1 MKKLTAIFLI
11 FAMLCGMLAGCGE
24 KSDEPY
30 VPTGSALE
38 YEGEEYV
45 EEMDDGSDQS
55 FSLAYYANR
64 SLNPMVST
72 DFTNRTLFSLI
83 YQGLFSVDKNYEA
96 IPILCK
102 SFQASA
108 NNKTYTFYL
117 EDATFSDG
125 TQVTVDDVLATY
137 AAAKSSSYYGGRFT
151 HILEIEATE
160 GNGITFYMSTPYEN
174 LPLLLDIPILKAS
187 EIEAERP
194 LGTGPYALVD
204 RLGGT
209 SLVRRDNWWCKAD
222 MEVTAPIIPLVPAT
236 SATEIR
242 DEFEFGDVGL
252 VLADPCTYNYAEFRS
267 DFELWDCD
275 NGYFL
280 FLAFNVS
287 YSEDDLFSD
296 QRLRAA
302 FTYAIDRTMISEEIY
317 RGYARPTTI
326 AADPNS
332 PYYSASLAA
341 KYEYDSMKFM
351 GILEK
356 YYIKRPVRLL
366 VNSDDRLRLQTARE
380 IARMLTE
387 QGLVTETVEKAST
400 EFSKAI
406 TRGDYD
412 VYLGRTKLSA
422 NMDLS
427 CFFHGAGAMRRNGV
441 ADPETYQLCVN
452 ALANHGNYYNLHQKV
467 AEDARIVPILFYG
480 YSIYAERGLLSDLEP
495 SRDNVFFYSLNKTM
509 ESIRIPTDY
518 S

>member
-24 KSDEPY
+24 TSDEPY

-45 EEMDDGSDQS
+45 EEEDDGSDQS

-102 SFQASA
+102 SFQVSA

-117 EDATFSDG
+117 ENATFSDG

-137 AAAKSSSYYGGRFT
+137 AAAKNSSYYGGRFT

-160 GNGITFYMSTPYEN
+160 GGGITFYMSTPYEN
-174 LPLLLDIPILKAS
+174 LPLLLDIPILKAT
-187 EIEAERP
+187 EIEADRP
-194 LGTGPYALVD
+194 LGTGPYVLVD

-222 MEVTAPIIPLVPAT
+222 MEVTAPISPLVPAT

-302 FTYAIDRTMISEEIY
+302 FTYAIDRAMISEEIY

-356 YYIKRPVRLL
+356 YYITRPIRLL

-441 ADPETYQLCVN
+441 ADPDTYQLCVN

-467 AEDARIVPILFYG
+467 ADDARIVPILFYG

-495 SRDNVFFYSLNKTM
+495 ARDNVFFYSLNKTM